1 MENVIKITL
10 GSLGSLGGGGTLS
23 NVNLHDSTCSCE
35 GCQEKQ
41 LAEREFSINTS
52 KVFGAKDYG
61 FNEGDEEDLFNKA
74 GEVIVLSDD
83 DGNDADNDDTR
94 SISDIFDIYDDE
106 PSDDAGYCDDG
117 QDSEDAYSVCSPKPC
132 SAIVNDA
139 NGNEEGKSDDDIEEE
154 DTPPAKDATFEDVI
168 SNTSIEASKRDGKF
182 IEDCAHTIEQS
193 EHSTIRMK
201 ELDKFMDQQRFSA
214 AKYWKHQIH
223 VYEAHY
229 LKLSLHTKTLSK
241 RQNDAW
247 IMTST
252 KSTVYENYA

>member
-1 MENVIKITL
+1 MENVIKIHL
-10 GSLGSLGGGGTLS
+10 GCLGSLGGGGTLS

-61 FNEGDEEDLFNKA
+61 FNEGD
-74 GEVIVLSDD
+74 
-83 DGNDADNDDTR
+83 
-94 SISDIFDIYDDE
+94 Y
-106 PSDDAGYCDDG
+106 G

-139 NGNEEGKSDDDIEEE
+139 NSNEEGKSDDDIKEE

-168 SNTSIEASKRDGKF
+168 SNASIEASKRGGKF

-214 AKYWKHQIH
+214 AKYLKHQIH

-229 LKLSLHTKTLSK
+229 LKLSLHTKPLSK